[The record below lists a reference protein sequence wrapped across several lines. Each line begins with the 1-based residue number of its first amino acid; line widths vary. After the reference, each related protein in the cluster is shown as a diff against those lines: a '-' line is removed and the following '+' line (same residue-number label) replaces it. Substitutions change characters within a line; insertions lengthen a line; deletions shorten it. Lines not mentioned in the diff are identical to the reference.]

1 MRVGPIFSGKKWE
14 PSLGK
19 TREQKKEKET
29 LKKLKKKTTTFLCDL
44 NKLPL
49 L

>member
-29 LKKLKKKTTTFLCDL
+29 LKKLKKNNHFFVWSK
-44 NKLPL
+44 
-49 L
+49 